1 MSAPHLERGPDVVV
15 VQADEVLQAG
25 RVVVEARAV
34 YVVVEEEV
42 QGGRGEEV
50 FALGSQLLGTEQ
62 GGDEHRGDEHPL
74 VGHGGLVQIYLPIHQ
89 AAGHEEVLDGVD
101 AFLLDDEVVV
111 LHVEHLDDAR
121 RADVSLGDARVEAVA
136 DARRADVSLGDARV
150 EAVAAQVVQAV
161 HVQLAADQLVEE
173 ALGILVLEYLD
184 GQRPV
189 HLAVDALHQQQG
201 DVFVGDAAH
210 DGVFQHVREGPVADV
225 VHQDG
230 GLDGFGFAVEDEVA
244 LGRQVLDGLGHQV
257 EGAERVLEACML
269 VLFLG

>member
-1 MSAPHLERGPDVVV
+1 M
-15 VQADEVLQAG
+15 
-25 RVVVEARAV
+25 
-34 YVVVEEEV
+34 
-42 QGGRGEEV
+42 
-50 FALGSQLLGTEQ
+50 
-62 GGDEHRGDEHPL
+62 
-74 VGHGGLVQIYLPIHQ
+74 QIYLPIHQ

-111 LHVEHLDDAR
+111 LDIEHLD
-121 RADVSLGDARVEAVA
+121 

-161 HVQLAADQLVEE
+161 HVELAADQLVEE
-173 ALGILVLEYLD
+173 ALGILILEYLD
-184 GQRPV
+184 GQRQLSV

-230 GLDGFGFAVEDEVA
+230 GLDGFGLAVEDEVA

-269 VLFLG
+269 GAGIDHGR